1 MHQCTCW
8 SCDLCRPWRS
18 LQHDF
23 SEKTRLSTKG
33 VAEICMTSGGT
44 APVSGL
50 GSAQSSGSGQ
60 GKFSKTASGI
70 LQASPFEFCQHFDF
84 GHPTTNIRLSAGV
97 MAHFA
102 APFQAQSGIHL
113 TGRRPPVSVN
123 SCRCTKFGGAGRPR
137 CKAVVAHKGT
147 TVRCHE
153 VPNTL
158 QECTYGLACQHRK
171 LRRGKANARITHGK
185 VLALCIQP
193 EPRARVMD
201 TAHTYSSVQEFC
213 NTPLMPSCNRFLHEH
228 R

>member
-1 MHQCTCW
+1 
-8 SCDLCRPWRS
+8 
-18 LQHDF
+18 
-23 SEKTRLSTKG
+23 
-33 VAEICMTSGGT
+33 MTSGGT

-50 GSAQSSGSGQ
+50 GSAQSGGSGQ

-70 LQASPFEFCQHFDF
+70 LQASPFEFCQHFEF

-147 TVRCHE
+147 TVRCRKRFKC
-153 VPNTL
+153 VPTVW
-158 QECTYGLACQHRK
+158 LASTGSCEE
-171 LRRGKANARITHGK
+171 GCRITHGK

-201 TAHTYSSVQEFC
+201 TAHTYSSVQKFC